1 MKRNIIIL
9 TGIILTCLLAHR
21 YLAYGS
27 TSEKEYK
34 VYEEIVYELLSSRTS
49 IMNRGLYSDED
60 INNIFSDLEEIERG
74 RLLEEDIDCLR
85 DVRANPTDYPS
96 VSDLK
101 ILKVDVIALE
111 DNIYKLKVLTQWKVI
126 EAKESR
132 ENIEYLIEIQQ
143 QEGRYF
149 LIKLEPVE

>member
-9 TGIILTCLLAHR
+9 TSIILIYLLAHR
-21 YLAYGS
+21 YLAYGF

-34 VYEEIVYELLSSRTS
+34 VYEEMIYYLLSSRTS

-74 RLLEEDIDCLR
+74 RLLEEDTDCLK
-85 DVRANPTDYPS
+85 DARANFTDYPS

-101 ILKVDVIALE
+101 ILKVNVIGLE
-111 DNIYKLKVLTQWKVI
+111 DNNYKLKVLTQWKVI
-126 EAKESR
+126 EAKESI
-132 ENIEYLIEIQQ
+132 ENIEYFIEIQQ

-149 LIKLEPVE
+149 LTKLEPVE